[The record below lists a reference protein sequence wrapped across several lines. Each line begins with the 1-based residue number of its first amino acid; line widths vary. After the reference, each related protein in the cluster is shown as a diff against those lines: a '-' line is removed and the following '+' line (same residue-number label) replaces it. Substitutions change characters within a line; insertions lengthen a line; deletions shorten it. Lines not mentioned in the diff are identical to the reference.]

1 MRVHKHGANVRL
13 LQTERRKI
21 DQKTSMTW
29 ENLQIHGK
37 WMENPG
43 RKSWKKPLRIIQNA
57 YCTVARDTERRKI
70 DQKTGMAWGNL
81 QNYANG
87 WKVRGE
93 NLEKNSTGDF
103 PLGIL

>member
-21 DQKTSMTW
+21 DQKTGMTW

-43 RKSWKKPLRIIQNA
+43 RKS
-57 YCTVARDTERRKI
+57 
-70 DQKTGMAWGNL
+70 
-81 QNYANG
+81 
-87 WKVRGE
+87 
-93 NLEKNSTGDF
+93 
-103 PLGIL
+103 